1 MFSPVHNY
9 TINLS
14 TTTDTVQGEGS
25 QVITRLQ
32 PALKIPLTAHDI
44 VVSLRSSFIYNT
56 FPNVT
61 TTIGNALYLKTTEMA
76 DFRVFVLPDGQYD
89 VANLDSSFQF
99 LIANDPTA
107 TELVGTFEIN
117 ANIATQ
123 TIGLDNLSADK
134 TLEFFFAGRQ
144 HSDGKS
150 QPLSIHTLLGFNA
163 ETIITIPPKQNVYAP
178 NTAAFN
184 NVNIIRPICSLLQ
197 SGILVGGRALGVLA
211 DIPVNN
217 TPGSQMVYQPN
228 ASQAAISEP
237 SLAGTT
243 IRDISI
249 TLTNENG
256 QAIRT
261 IGNEWA
267 MTINISYKLPS
278 VN

>member
-107 TELVGTFEIN
+107 TELVGTFELN
-117 ANIATQ
+117 A
-123 TIGLDNLSADK
+123 
-134 TLEFFFAGRQ
+134 TL
-144 HSDGKS
+144 
-150 QPLSIHTLLGFNA
+150 
-163 ETIITIPPKQNVYAP
+163 PPKQSVSTIYQL
-178 NTAAFN
+178 TKLSSSFLLV
-184 NVNIIRPICSLLQ
+184 VNIAMANLNLSLSIRFWGSMLRQLLLYLQ
-197 SGILVGGRALGVLA
+197 NRMCMLQTQLLS
-211 DIPVNN
+211 
-217 TPGSQMVYQPN
+217 TM
-228 ASQAAISEP
+228 
-237 SLAGTT
+237 
-243 IRDISI
+243 
-249 TLTNENG
+249 
-256 QAIRT
+256 
-261 IGNEWA
+261 
-267 MTINISYKLPS
+267 
-278 VN
+278 